1 LFALRLLAL
10 QLLLHPALEEEA
22 RVGVALIAAVST
34 QLSTCFA
41 VKEMSGHNIA
51 ITDLLSQ
58 QHTAAG
64 SGLTFTGLLAFA
76 AKLQVPT
83 SSSWN
88 RT

>member
-1 LFALRLLAL
+1 MVSKSYGLLESYCLLVRLALFALRLLAL

-51 ITDLLSQ
+51 ITD
-58 QHTAAG
+58 
-64 SGLTFTGLLAFA
+64 
-76 AKLQVPT
+76 
-83 SSSWN
+83 
-88 RT
+88 